1 MVTKLDESIG
11 SIVEALEEKDMLQNS
26 IIVFMSDN
34 GAASIG
40 SFTNWG
46 SNYPLRGIKDTLF
59 EGGVRDAAFIWSPL
73 IVQSGRVSNDLVHVT
88 DWLPTLLTGRLLDC
102 GVKSRTHFS
111 YVSCCVVLKNIYHM
125 NNPLN

>member
-11 SIVEALEEKDMLQNS
+11 TIVETLEEKDMLQNS
-26 IIVFMSDN
+26 IIIFMSDN

-59 EGGVRDAAFIWSPL
+59 EGGVRDVAFIWSPL

-88 DWLPTLLTGRLLDC
+88 DWLPTLLTGKKRNL
-102 GVKSRTHFS
+102 
-111 YVSCCVVLKNIYHM
+111 Y
-125 NNPLN
+125 

>member
-26 IIVFMSDN
+26 VIVFMSDN

-88 DWLPTLLTGRLLDC
+88 DWLPTLLTGKIR
-102 GVKSRTHFS
+102 VKV
-111 YVSCCVVLKNIYHM
+111 VSNQNI
-125 NNPLN
+125 